1 MSCLPPTVGSLRVH
15 TQPSREVSKDVQRL
29 PASPGSCQ
37 LVGCWCRWTKEF
49 KPSLSLWGLFGEGVV
64 EKAEGASLESYSGR
78 GLRKGIGA
86 STTEVLLSP
95 GDDI

>member
-1 MSCLPPTVGSLRVH
+1 MWDAGAVGPKNLNH
-15 TQPSREVSKDVQRL
+15 
-29 PASPGSCQ
+29 
-37 LVGCWCRWTKEF
+37 
-49 KPSLSLWGLFGEGVV
+49 LSLWGLFGEGVV